1 MERPLRGGL
10 GRNQQR
16 TIAFDEGSKT
26 TWHSLESPD
35 RLLTF
40 FVSQLKKLGFRK
52 QRDRKRRDVPTPDSH
67 GTFAPLENVESQAST
82 TPSRGSSFSVP
93 ASLTT
98 SPTPRADQD
107 PVGLKVIHRPVGR
120 PIADIIFVHGLG
132 GGSRK
137 SWSKDHNPDNCW
149 PKNFLPSEP
158 VVRDA
163 RLLTFGYNANFGVGE
178 GKTMMS
184 ILDFAKDL
192 LYDMKYAKDEV
203 GENLEDL
210 GIGECPIIFVVHSM
224 GGLVVKEAYLQGQND
239 PIFEHIIERISS
251 IVFMSTPHR
260 GTNLASLLHK
270 VLQVSFGA
278 SSRQFITELVA
289 GSSTLEKVNENFRH
303 AARKLQI
310 VSFYETRPTPVSKLS
325 QMMILDKDSSVLG
338 YPGEISKPLDANHSE
353 LCKYESLTDPRYITV
368 RNALI
373 TLIEDS
379 KKSGV
384 SRLEQNRFPWITEPQ
399 IGSASTPMLE
409 LEPPAP
415 PSFDN
420 RFEELLSVTTRPQ
433 DDLNFFED
441 RLVFGTC
448 SWILDTNPFQDWAHD
463 NSRKLCVLWING
475 NAGSG
480 KSVLSSF
487 MINHLTQSGFVC
499 YYFFIRFT
507 DQKKRTISAILRSLA
522 YQLATSNPSYAAKL
536 RVLETAGVDFKSA
549 DYRTLWLWLFKQ
561 SLLSLRLDHPIYFVL
576 DGLDEADSPGSVI
589 RLLSELSLAAV
600 PLRVLVISRKT
611 PDIATAFSKMS
622 RQVRSDAISLEGS
635 TQDFRV
641 YIEQE
646 MDVAGDDMYREE
658 VTAQLLERAGG
669 NFLWVH
675 LAVQKIN
682 DCHTKLDVQN
692 ALEDL
697 PSGMEALYDRMAQSV
712 KSKPSVE
719 GQRLGE
725 AILNWATCTQ
735 RPLTLDELCAALR
748 KDGLIEKSRTI
759 VDLCGGFVTIDRED
773 CVAMIHETARQYL
786 TRKKTLSPVAVDT
799 CSADR
804 TIFGRCMAQLS
815 DPTIRSQFN
824 RKRPPAFLDY
834 AIRFWF
840 IHLSRASVHG
850 STEVLATTMK
860 FLNSP
865 SILTWIYLAVRIN
878 EMRLLVTASRYLT
891 DMVVGLRRSTAVD
904 ESLIHRQTVRLVEG
918 WATDLVKIV
927 GKFGSNLRQSPDAI
941 DKLIPPFCPQD
952 SAIYEQFGSKE
963 GHSLQISGSLSSA
976 WDDCLTRLSF
986 EQGASASAVLA
997 AGSFIVVLAT
1007 IHTSSHVLIYDAVT
1021 FEEQRRFSHPERVL
1035 SMQANS
1041 LGDLLVTY
1049 GYLTTRVWNLMT
1061 GNCLQV
1067 AKNPMDRPRPHSLR
1081 FIEDDQT
1088 VLVANEDR
1096 CIRRLSV
1103 HSPTDPRWTIH
1114 SEITEQRFEG
1124 TIHSFPNCSALSPDG
1139 TMVVFG
1145 YRAHPVAAWE
1155 LDPPKMLRQCHIPA
1169 DEANISSKRKTVG
1182 EVYHLRW
1189 HPYSGEVLG
1198 LTQIGL
1204 MFKWDPFEEETRLM
1218 VGTGANKMVVSRDGS
1233 LIATGDPRGT
1243 IKIFATADFSLLYQL
1258 SSQDFVNDLAF
1269 SSDSRRLYDM
1279 RGPYGNVWEPNTLIR
1294 LSDSSEVPDHN
1305 SDATGETESL
1315 AKMSLLPE
1323 HQSARVNSL
1332 NILSSQPQGTLYCF
1346 GTDNGLVDLCENG
1359 NGTVLRM
1366 ERLSSRMSVT
1376 HMAWSD
1382 DGRRIALANRAR
1394 RLWIK
1399 TVSQGVDDRQA
1410 WKADSELNVIL
1421 APQKGRA
1428 TGLLF
1433 QTTGQKLCARTPSM
1447 LLSVDLETQHWT
1459 EAELPKNMEQCK
1471 WINHPTKPEYL
1482 LAFGPSKVQVF
1493 QWSTMRQVGEQRY
1506 SQPHLVGP
1514 CISPVSPTEG
1524 QGDEDGHYTV
1534 GRLLAQSGSSRI
1546 LLQLLSTT
1554 VSNRLRHRY
1563 FLFDVNELRIKSRD
1577 ENGNSGEELVFC
1589 DSSSFACVALPTRIA
1604 SRIREPLS
1612 LMPRQKLIF
1621 LDVERW
1627 VCTWRLP
1634 HFSPTSTPLEAADI
1648 QRYYFLPGDWATA
1661 DEAHRC
1667 VVMADGTLL
1676 CPRNGGVAA
1685 VQCADL

>member
-1 MERPLRGGL
+1 MKPEDNTWSDPCEAAYDV
-10 GRNQQR
+10 
-16 TIAFDEGSKT
+16 TSKS
-26 TWHSLESPD
+26 W
-35 RLLTF
+35 
-40 FVSQLKKLGFRK
+40 GFASI
-52 QRDRKRRDVPTPDSH
+52 PTPDSH
-67 GTFAPLENVESQAST
+67 GTFAPLENVESQAFT

-98 SPTPRADQD
+98 SPTPRVDQD

-137 SWSKDHNPDNCW
+137 SWSKGHNPDNCW

-289 GSSTLEKVNENFRH
+289 GFSTLEKVNENFRH

-325 QMMILDKDSSVLG
+325 QM
-338 YPGEISKPLDANHSE
+338 
-353 LCKYESLTDPRYITV
+353 
-368 RNALI
+368 
-373 TLIEDS
+373 
-379 KKSGV
+379 
-384 SRLEQNRFPWITEPQ
+384 
-399 IGSASTPMLE
+399 
-409 LEPPAP
+409 
-415 PSFDN
+415 
-420 RFEELLSVTTRPQ
+420 
-433 DDLNFFED
+433 
-441 RLVFGTC
+441 
-448 SWILDTNPFQDWAHD
+448 
-463 NSRKLCVLWING
+463 
-475 NAGSG
+475 
-480 KSVLSSF
+480 
-487 MINHLTQSGFVC
+487 
-499 YYFFIRFT
+499 
-507 DQKKRTISAILRSLA
+507 
-522 YQLATSNPSYAAKL
+522 LATSNPSYAAKL

-561 SLLSLRLDHPIYFVL
+561 SLLSLRLNHPIYFVL

-697 PSGMEALYDRMAQSV
+697 PSGMEAL
-712 KSKPSVE
+712 
-719 GQRLGE
+719 
-725 AILNWATCTQ
+725 
-735 RPLTLDELCAALR
+735 
-748 KDGLIEKSRTI
+748 
-759 VDLCGGFVTIDRED
+759 
-773 CVAMIHETARQYL
+773 
-786 TRKKTLSPVAVDT
+786 
-799 CSADR
+799 
-804 TIFGRCMAQLS
+804 CMAQLS

-997 AGSFIVVLAT
+997 A
-1007 IHTSSHVLIYDAVT
+1007 
-1021 FEEQRRFSHPERVL
+1021 
-1035 SMQANS
+1035 
-1041 LGDLLVTY
+1041 
-1049 GYLTTRVWNLMT
+1049 

-1332 NILSSQPQGTLYCF
+1332 NILSSQPQGALYCF

-1359 NGTVLRM
+1359 NGTILRM

-1433 QTTGQKLCARTPSM
+1433 QTAGQKLCARTPSM

-1482 LAFGPSKVQVF
+1482 LAFGPSKVRVF

-1524 QGDEDGHYTV
+1524 QGDEDEHYTV
-1534 GRLLAQSGSSRI
+1534 GRLLAQAGSSRI